1 MNKRQAFS
9 VADILI
15 TMVVMGF
22 GYMFV
27 MPQLMNYSSKNKQ
40 TPSDAAPYQK
50 AVVYSK
56 DNDEA
61 IIRQATATIS
71 AENGGTL
78 QGLCSDNKCFLDK
91 YASVLSV
98 LKKCDASNVKE
109 CWNEDGASGMIL
121 INGTLFAITDTNPSG
136 DAKIKIDVNGFAL
149 PNQAGVDIYEADIVS
164 GSLTSFK

>member
-1 MNKRQAFS
+1 MSKKQAFS
-9 VADILI
+9 VVDILI
-15 TMVVMGF
+15 TMLVMAF
-22 GYMFV
+22 GYMLV

-40 TPSDAAPYQK
+40 APSSAPYQK
-50 AVVYSK
+50 AISYSK
-56 DNDEA
+56 DNDES

-78 QGLCSDNKCFLDK
+78 QGLCSDNQCLLDK

-98 LKKCDASNVKE
+98 LKKCDASNAKE
-109 CWNEDGASGMIL
+109 CWHEDGAVGMIL
-121 INGTLFAITDTNPSG
+121 MNGTLFAITDTSPSV

-149 PNQAGVDIYEADIVS
+149 PNQPGADIYEADIVS